1 MEHGLKKMKF
11 FTGKRSLFL
20 CFIGTYIWTLI
31 SLMPWGTELIIVS
44 SFFLF
49 IPLIP
54 YLVPFF
60 SLAMLTNSELMVKL
74 GYFTSL
80 TSFIYLLNAIKEYP
94 IKLYM
99 GGEMSTFDYYSLI
112 LSLISYMIVSTF
124 YFVYKLKELD
134 NK

>member
-1 MEHGLKKMKF
+1 MRILDQF
-11 FTGKRSLFL
+11 F
-20 CFIGTYIWTLI
+20 
-31 SLMPWGTELIIVS
+31 
-44 SFFLF
+44 
-49 IPLIP
+49 PLIP

-60 SLAMLTNSELMVKL
+60 SLAMLTNSVLMVKL